1 MTAEGREAP
10 PGAGVMSSSRI
21 EGILARL
28 REPDAVAI
36 LVRARLRR
44 EGRPWMDQG
53 PAPTVPVARPG
64 QQSAV
69 PQAAD
74 GGKRSGQLR
83 QIRARLT

>member
-1 MTAEGREAP
+1 
-10 PGAGVMSSSRI
+10 MSSSNGERRI

-53 PAPTVPVARPG
+53 PAPTVPVAHPGPQSDALRPRTTG
-64 QQSAV
+64 SV
-69 PQAAD
+69 GRRYEPLKPP
-74 GGKRSGQLR
+74 G
-83 QIRARLT
+83 